1 MKTMVKI
8 GKVLLAVASI
18 LVPMALLVA
27 GFWLPINLVCK
38 AVLVLGLLGVLDLGI
53 IFFEMVDGKLENS
66 KSFADALCKQY
77 FWGMTIA
84 LVALSVMSG
93 YILYSTGSLNMTL
106 AEIAFALWL
115 MPMIAA
121 GLHSPLAENTLEAK
135 MRFCGAV
142 MFFGIE
148 MFLCI
153 HLFDI
158 KLMDIRH
165 IATAFMQIGFAGCI
179 VCGVLAIFAWVR
191 RKIALG

>member
-1 MKTMVKI
+1 MKTVVEI

-27 GFWLPINLVCK
+27 GFWLPINLICK
-38 AVLVLGLLGVLDLGI
+38 AILVLGVFGVIDMGI
-53 IFFEMVDGKLENS
+53 IFFETVNGKLENC

-93 YILYSTGSLNMTL
+93 YILYSTGSLNLTL

-115 MPMIAA
+115 MPMIAV
-121 GLHSPLAENTLEAK
+121 GLHSPLAENSLEAK

-142 MFFGIE
+142 MFFGVE

-153 HLFDI
+153 HLFDVQ
-158 KLMDIRH
+158 LMDIRH
-165 IATAFMQIGFAGCI
+165 IATAFVQIGFVGCV
-179 VCGVLAIFAWVR
+179 VCGAVSILLWLKK
-191 RKIALG
+191 KIALG